1 MITERYQLVPDEVIA
16 SLREV
21 NLFKGLPDDELRA
34 IVEVIKGLKAGPGDH
49 LFDEGDEDDKFF
61 VVTEGAVEIVKAVPG
76 GGEEK
81 LAVRRVGEVFG
92 EMALLN
98 DAPRSG
104 TARADGECECRT
116 LSRGDFERLM
126 GGDSLALRLLKI
138 LSQALRAMGIR
149 FVNLER
155 GGGDAITTSPDSVP
169 VHLPPPRVDGF
180 DISVGA
186 ARSSFGVELSA
197 FEALQFKDGQRA
209 LVALAIRGEQVPPIH
224 QLTVARAFCTE
235 FSLEGEPPETLFAR
249 VNDSL
254 YRNQL
259 NAGDQFVATGM
270 LVLQSDA
277 VRWSN
282 AGGIHGA
289 ILRENGTVEEFPDH
303 GPPLG
308 MMAGFQHEIVE
319 IPVASG
325 DMLLVLSGGSRGLF
339 RGAVHSLADLRSTPT
354 AEVVERVQQAI
365 RGAQE
370 SDTPDPTGC
379 LSASALMG

>member
-224 QLTVARAFCTE
+224 QLTVARAF
-235 FSLEGEPPETLFAR
+235 L
-249 VNDSL
+249 
-254 YRNQL
+254 
-259 NAGDQFVATGM
+259 
-270 LVLQSDA
+270 
-277 VRWSN
+277 
-282 AGGIHGA
+282 H
-289 ILRENGTVEEFPDH
+289 
-303 GPPLG
+303 
-308 MMAGFQHEIVE
+308 
-319 IPVASG
+319 
-325 DMLLVLSGGSRGLF
+325 
-339 RGAVHSLADLRSTPT
+339 
-354 AEVVERVQQAI
+354 RVQP
-365 RGAQE
+365 RG
-370 SDTPDPTGC
+370 
-379 LSASALMG
+379 